1 MRRLAKEF
9 ITNPDMVRVSGQ
21 QLLDYCSQAENDIST
36 ATLYLLRGLFA
47 HNIIFFILREKRW
60 KVDYG
65 LDLRRTMLA
74 VPYRAKDSPAGKAEF
89 SHPDVAITLTC
100 LSYYYGGLNEAQL
113 ETCFRGL
120 YKSDSPTM
128 QYERWVKGITGLD
141 RSFQSLSG
149 INLDDGRQW
158 KEIVRIFKQNKSV
171 IDFYLAEVVFPREA
185 KEFKDKLSTS
195 GWDIAEEK
203 AHPTT
208 GFSGT
213 NDNRYL
219 LPLSI
224 VQHDRDA
231 QLNTNARVL
240 SYLLRPENTYVA
252 IEETYHEPLNFRKL
266 LTILTEEEKKVPVRV
281 LLDVGAQVLEL
292 SNDQVAETWL
302 RDAPSQDVEAA
313 VFFDDKDVL
322 MVITRDGIR
331 EPLMIS
337 AFAQKLDKCVV
348 YLDETHTRGTDLKLP
363 VGTRAAVTLG
373 PGLTKDRLV
382 QG

>member
-1 MRRLAKEF
+1 MDNA
-9 ITNPDMVRVSGQ
+9 TGQ
-21 QLLDYCSQAENDIST
+21 QLLSSCGQSDSDIST

-65 LDLRRTMLA
+65 LDLHRTLLA
-74 VPYRAKDSPAGKAEF
+74 VPYRAKDSPAGRAEF
-89 SHPDVAITLTC
+89 SHPDVAIALTC
-100 LSYYYGGLNEAQL
+100 LSYYYGGLNGAQL
-113 ETCFRGL
+113 ETCFQGL
-120 YKSDSPTM
+120 YKSDSPTL
-128 QYERWVKGITGLD
+128 QYERWVKGVTGLD
-141 RSFQSLSG
+141 RRLKNLSG
-149 INLDDGRQW
+149 INMDDGKQW
-158 KEIVRIFKQNKSV
+158 KEIVSIFKHNKAV

-195 GWDIAEEK
+195 GWDIAGEK
-203 AHPTT
+203 THPTT

-213 NDNRYL
+213 NDNQYL

-224 VQHDRDA
+224 KQLDREA

-240 SYLLRPENTYVA
+240 SYLLQKENSYVL
-252 IEETYHEPLNFRKL
+252 TPDNNHERLNFKK
-266 LTILTEEEKKVPVRV
+266 ILSILNKEEEGLRPVRV

-292 SNDQVAETWL
+292 SNDQVAEAWL
-302 RDAPSQDVEAA
+302 KEIPRNDVEAA

-322 MVITRDGIR
+322 TVVTRDGIR
-331 EPLMIS
+331 EPLLIS
-337 AFAQKLDKCVV
+337 AFAQKLGKCVV
-348 YLDETHTRGTDLKLP
+348 YLDEAHTRGTDLKLP
-363 VGTRAAVTLG
+363 IGTRAAVTLG

>member
-1 MRRLAKEF
+1 MDNA
-9 ITNPDMVRVSGQ
+9 TGQ
-21 QLLDYCSQAENDIST
+21 QLLNSCGQSDSDIST

-65 LDLRRTMLA
+65 LDLHRTLLA
-74 VPYRAKDSPAGKAEF
+74 VPYRAKDSPAGRAEF

-100 LSYYYGGLNEAQL
+100 LSYYYGGLNEDQL
-113 ETCFRGL
+113 ETCFQGL
-120 YKSDSPTM
+120 YKSDSPTL

-141 RSFQSLSG
+141 RRLKNLSG
-149 INLDDGRQW
+149 INLDDVKQW
-158 KEIVRIFKQNKSV
+158 KEIVGIFKYNKAV

-195 GWDIAEEK
+195 GWDIAGEK
-203 AHPTT
+203 THPTT

-224 VQHDRDA
+224 EQIDRDA
-231 QLNTNARVL
+231 QLSTNARVL
-240 SYLLRPENTYVA
+240 SYLLQEENSYVSLPDND
-252 IEETYHEPLNFRKL
+252 HERFDFQKILSILNKGGGGS
-266 LTILTEEEKKVPVRV
+266 VRV

-292 SNDQVAETWL
+292 SNYQVAETWL
-302 RDAPSQDVEAA
+302 KKVPKDNVEAA

-322 MVITRDGIR
+322 TVVTRDGLR
-331 EPLMIS
+331 EPLLVS
-337 AFAQKLDKCVV
+337 AFAQKLEKCVV
-348 YLDETHTRGTDLKLP
+348 YLDEAHTRGTDLKLP
-363 VGTRAAVTLG
+363 INTRAAVTLG